1 MSAGVGY
8 RGLKNF
14 IDEIRQCQS
23 KEQEN
28 ARIDKELANIRT
40 KFKSDRGKQPT
51 MTQAVQSRTTTTNSP
66 QPSSSSSFLPARDR
80 ARDPDPLPG
89 LSSYEKKKYI
99 WKLLYIYVLGYDVE
113 FGHMEAV
120 ALISST
126 KFSEKQV
133 GYIAASVLLHE
144 NLEFVRL
151 VINTMQKDLVSR
163 DENWQCMA
171 LTAIANMGG
180 REFAEALSGEVL
192 KLLLSSS
199 TRTVVRKKAALCVL
213 RLFRRNPDIIDVNTF
228 ALKIGNLLQERDLGV
243 LLSSMSLLCGVV
255 SVDSKGYEV
264 VIPKV
269 VGVLERVAKGIDI
282 PQDYTYYGIPSP
294 WLHVKALRV
303 LHYFPVIEND
313 NVWTKLSE
321 ILRRTISSAPID
333 KNTNKNN
340 ALHAILFESISLM
353 MHLNMDSEVLAQCV
367 TLLGKFVSIKEPN
380 IRYLG
385 LENMSRLSLVPEMMS
400 TIKSHQEQIVL
411 SLHDPDISIR
421 RRALDLLYRMCDSEN
436 SHEVVDQLLNYLTT
450 ADFAIREELAL
461 KIAILS
467 ERFASSLKWYVDVI
481 ISLIDKAGDHVSD
494 EVWYRVV
501 QIVTN
506 NEDLQSH
513 AAANVLR
520 KLQDGSSH
528 ETMLKLS
535 SYILGEFGQLLQG
548 SEREIFHILKDRM
561 GSASALTKG
570 LILSAFAK
578 IETRNP
584 DDAEVIEAIKEI
596 FRRYGTIPDAELQ
609 QRAVEYAALSGM
621 KEAATV
627 MALMPKFPERESS
640 LLKLMAAETAENSL
654 PIGRARASDK
664 DADALPSA
672 GQSNDLLGL
681 EDTIEGTVP
690 VVPLELAHPKAAQND
705 PMDLLEG
712 LSVSEPAAPAPA
724 SVQPAA
730 SDPFG
735 IGGFSDLTVQN
746 DTSTSLQPQLMG
758 GTLEGWYTKL
768 CVANKGVLYQDQ
780 FLQIGVKADFQ
791 KAQGRLV
798 LFLGNKHAGELS
810 NVVLSIP
817 PIPSYR
823 IQVGNVPSAIAAQA
837 QVQVPIAVSC
847 VEPSL
852 DVPKLQVVYQVEGQP
867 LKLDLQLPLI
877 PTKFF
882 SPVQNID
889 ANSFF
894 GAWKSIPSAP
904 LKLQQILKCEDTIDI
919 SRVQGLVGSVGF
931 TVAQGLDPSPNNIVG
946 VGAFNCESSG
956 ETMVML
962 RLEVDPNTKKQYRI
976 TVASNNALL
985 TSSTKELLLKNL

>member
-1 MSAGVGY
+1 
-8 RGLKNF
+8 LHNF
-14 IDEIRQCQS
+14 INEIRQCNS
-23 KEQEN
+23 KEAER

-40 KFKSDRGKQPT
+40 KFKSDR
-51 MTQAVQSRTTTTNSP
+51 
-66 QPSSSSSFLPARDR
+66 
-80 ARDPDPLPG
+80 G

-151 VINTMQKDLVSR
+151 VINTMQKDLLSR
-163 DENWQCMA
+163 DENYQCMA

-192 KLLLSSS
+192 KLLISSS
-199 TRTVVRKKAALCVL
+199 TRNVVRKKAALCVL
-213 RLFRRNPDIIDVNTF
+213 RLFRRNPDIISHETF
-228 ALKIGNLLQERDLGV
+228 ALKMGNLLQERDLGV

-255 SVDSKGYEV
+255 AVDSRGYEV

-269 VGVLERVAKGIDI
+269 VAVLERVAKGIDI

-294 WLHVKALRV
+294 WLHVKALRA

-313 NVWTKLSE
+313 GVWTKLQE

-353 MHLNMDSEVLAQCV
+353 MHLNMDSEVLTQCV

-385 LENMSRLSLVPEMMS
+385 LENMSRLSLVPEMMT
-400 TIKSHQEQIVL
+400 TIKAHQEQIQL
-411 SLHDPDISIR
+411 SLNDPDISIR
-421 RRALDLLYRMCDSEN
+421 RRALDLLYRMCDAQN
-436 SHEVVDQLLNYLTT
+436 SHEIVDQLLSYLTT

-467 ERFASSLKWYVDVI
+467 ERFASSLQWYVDVI

-494 EVWYRVV
+494 QVWYRVV

-506 NEDLQSH
+506 NEALQSH

-548 SEREIFHILKDRM
+548 STREIFHLLKDRL
-561 GSASALTKG
+561 GSATAPTKG

-578 IETRNP
+578 ILVRSPEDTEIA
-584 DDAEVIEAIKEI
+584 DSIKEI
-596 FRRYGTIPDAELQ
+596 FKRYGSIPDAELQ
-609 QRAVEYAALSGM
+609 QRSVEYAVLSGK
-621 KEAATV
+621 KEATEV
-627 MALMPKFPERESS
+627 MSLMPKFPERESS
-640 LLKLMAAETAENSL
+640 LVKLMSPESNEASL
-654 PIGRARASDK
+654 PIARGRNVDR
-664 DADALPSA
+664 DAEALPSA
-672 GQSNDLLGL
+672 TQSNDLLDL
-681 EDTIEGTVP
+681 DDAIENTVP
-690 VVPLELAHPKAAQND
+690 VVPLTPEEPAKAGQSD
-705 PMDLLEG
+705 PLDLLAG
-712 LSVSEPAAPAPA
+712 LSVTEEAPAAAP
-724 SVQPAA
+724 PAA
-730 SDPFG
+730 SGNNAADPFG
-735 IGGFSDLTVQN
+735 GYSDLTVGN
-746 DTSTSLQPQLMG
+746 SSGGSGLTPQLAG
-758 GTLEGWYTKL
+758 GSLEDWHSKL
-768 CVANKGVLYQDQ
+768 CVSNKGVLYQDQ
-780 FLQIGVKADFQ
+780 YLQIGVKADYQ
-791 KAQGRLV
+791 KAQGRIM
-798 LFLGNKHAGELS
+798 LFLGNKHTAELS

-817 PIPSYR
+817 PIPAYR
-823 IQVGNVPSAIAAQA
+823 IQLGSVPTSIAAQA
-837 QVQVPIAVSC
+837 QVQVPVAVSC
-847 VEPSL
+847 VEASL
-852 DVPKLQVVYQVEGQP
+852 DAPKLQVVYHVQGEAA
-867 LKLDLQLPLI
+867 KLDLQMPVI

-882 SPVQNID
+882 APVANVD
-889 ANSFF
+889 TNSFF
-894 GAWKSIPSAP
+894 TMWKSIPDAP
-904 LKLQQILKCEDTIDI
+904 LKLQQIAQTTNALDMART
-919 SRVQGLVGSVGF
+919 QGLVSAAGL
-931 TVAQGLDPSPNNIVG
+931 TVAQGIDPSPSNVVG

-956 ETMVML
+956 ETVVML
-962 RLEVDPNTKKQYRI
+962 RLEIDPRSYKQYRI

-985 TSSTKELLLKNL
+985 TSSTKEFLVKELNR